1 MTARVTY
8 IGDKLVATG
17 FMLTGAR
24 VFTPV
29 EQADEIWEN
38 FQKALKDADLIL
50 ISQVLADLIEA
61 RLNTYKQT
69 TPIPPVLIL
78 PSAGLQAES
87 VRTTLKEAKNS
98 LGLT

>member
-8 IGDKLVATG
+8 IGDKLMATG

-24 VFTPV
+24 VFTPA
-29 EQADEIWEN
+29 EHADEIWGN

-50 ISQVLADLIEA
+50 ISQIYADLIEA
-61 RLNTYKQT
+61 HLSSYKQT

-78 PSAGLQAES
+78 PSAGLQAGS
-87 VRTTLKEAKNS
+87 VRATITEARNS